1 MNKPPINTLI
11 ALGFAVIGAY
21 QPIVTVDSNKVVL
34 STTPAW
40 GLILWAGV
48 AVVLGLYGRKRRE
61 YIGPGLLLAIIPV
74 INLYVLQNITIPE
87 LRVGAV
93 NVGFGQGSFLAWV
106 AAALVLSVAFGKD
119 PEVPADD
126 KEEPSK

>member
-1 MNKPPINTLI
+1 MNRPPINALI
-11 ALGFAVIGAY
+11 ALGFAVIGAF
-21 QPIVTVDSNKVVL
+21 QPIVTVDSDKVAL

-48 AVVLGLYGRKRRE
+48 AVILGLYGRKRRE
-61 YIGPGLLLAIIPV
+61 YIGPGLLLAFIPV
-74 INLYVLQNITIPE
+74 ANWYFLQFITIPD
-87 LRVGAV
+87 LRVGPV
-93 NVGFGQGSFLAWV
+93 NVGFGQGSILAWV
-106 AAALVLSVAFGKD
+106 AAFLVLSVAFGKD

>member
-21 QPIVTVDSNKVVL
+21 QPIVTVDSDKVVL

-48 AVVLGLYGRKRRE
+48 AVLLGLYGRKRRE

-74 INLYVLQNITIPE
+74 INWYILQHMTIPG
-87 LRVGAV
+87 LRVGTV
-93 NVGFGQGSFLAWV
+93 NVGFGQGAFLAWV
-106 AAALVLSVAFGKD
+106 ASSCVLSVAFGKD

-126 KEEPSK
+126 REEPSK

>member
-21 QPIVTVDSNKVVL
+21 QPMVTVDSDKVVL

-48 AVVLGLYGRKRRE
+48 AVLLGLYGRKRRE

-74 INLYVLQNITIPE
+74 INFYVLQYMTIPE
-87 LRVGAV
+87 LRVGTV

-106 AAALVLSVAFGKD
+106 AASCVLSVAFGKD

-126 KEEPSK
+126 KEETSK